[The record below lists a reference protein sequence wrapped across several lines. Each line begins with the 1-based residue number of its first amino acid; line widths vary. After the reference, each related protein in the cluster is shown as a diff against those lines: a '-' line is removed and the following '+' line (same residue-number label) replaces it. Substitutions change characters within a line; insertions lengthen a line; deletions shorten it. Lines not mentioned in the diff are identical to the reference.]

1 MNCYN
6 HQERPA
12 VGMCMNCGR
21 GLCPDCVKRV
31 VGRTSCAGSCAEE
44 LREINVGLR
53 GATKN
58 SGAGWYVNGAF
69 MAITATSFLVIGLLV
84 ETQVISF
91 LSIPFWIGSA
101 MMFSMGVR
109 SRIAK

>member
-1 MNCYN
+1 V
-6 HQERPA
+6 R
-12 VGMCMNCGR
+12 
-21 GLCPDCVKRV
+21 
-31 VGRTSCAGSCAEE
+31 
-44 LREINVGLR
+44 LR

-58 SGAGWYVNGAF
+58 PGAGWYVNGAF

-101 MMFSMGVR
+101 MMFLMGLR